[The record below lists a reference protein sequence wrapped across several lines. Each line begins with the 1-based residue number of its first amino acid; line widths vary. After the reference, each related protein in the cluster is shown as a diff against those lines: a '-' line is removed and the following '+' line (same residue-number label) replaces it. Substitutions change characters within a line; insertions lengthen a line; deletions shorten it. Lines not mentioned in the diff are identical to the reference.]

1 MDQKTQERAL
11 MFEFTYP
18 WMFALLVLPFFI
30 RLLAKP
36 YKEQREAVQAPFFE
50 TLQKVTGQTP
60 GRGAVILRPKLF
72 QKLTLPLAWLLI
84 VSAMARPQW
93 VEDPITRIE
102 AGRDLMLAVDL
113 SGSMEARDFLD
124 TEGDRID
131 RLEAIKLVLDDFISR
146 REGDRLGLILFGTAA
161 YLQVPFMQDYD
172 TFRILLDEAQVRMA
186 GPQTM
191 IGDAIGLAIKLF
203 ENSESE
209 NKVMI
214 LLTDGNDTG
223 SQVPPSRAAGIAAQN
238 GVTIHT
244 IAMGDPA
251 TVGEEALDIEAL
263 QEISELTEGQFFMG
277 MNREE
282 LEDIYRQLDELEPLE
297 FETLSYRPRRPLY
310 FYPVGIFLV
319 LYIIYHL
326 MMASRSL
333 LRRKE
338 KPAYD

>member
-1 MDQKTQERAL
+1 

-18 WMFALLVLPFFI
+18 WMFALLVLPFFV
-30 RLLAKP
+30 RLLTKP
-36 YKEQREAVQAPFFE
+36 YKEQREAVRAPFFE
-50 TLQKVTGQTP
+50 KLREITGQTP
-60 GRGAVILRPKLF
+60 ARGAVVLRPKFL
-72 QKLTLPLAWLLI
+72 QKLMLPLAWIFI
-84 VSAMARPQW
+84 VSALARPQW

-113 SGSMEARDFLD
+113 SGSMDTRDFLD
-124 TEGDRID
+124 AEGSRID
-131 RLEAIKLVLDDFISR
+131 RLEAVKLVLDDFISR

-161 YLQVPFMQDYD
+161 FLQGPFSQDYE

-203 ENSESE
+203 ENSESD

-223 SQVPPSRAAGIAAQN
+223 SKVPPSRAAGIASQN
-238 GVTIHT
+238 NVVIHT
-244 IAMGDPA
+244 IAIGDPT
-251 TVGEEALDIEAL
+251 TVGEEALDVEAL
-263 QEISELTEGQFFMG
+263 QEISDITDGQFFMG

-282 LEDIYRQLDELEPLE
+282 LENIYHRLDEIEPLE
-297 FETLSYRPRRPLY
+297 FETLSYRPKQPLY
-310 FYPVGIFLV
+310 FYPVGAFLG

-333 LRRKE
+333 FSRKE
-338 KPAYD
+338 KAASA